1 MGFADFFIGFF
12 YFSFWKNNIY
22 RKIIDLGGDA
32 SQIDWDQ
39 IKYFFN
45 KSAKMCSSDKTDFVK
60 KILYLVW
67 INSSDVLTKINDFLM
82 YIILPQKNPIKRP
95 EKVGWSHF
103 FKKSAKMFRQNF
115 LLYLQNVCIPG
126 SKLGFIY
133 YWLTTHVIERQ
144 PKWQL
149 VHTRYIQQWG

>member
-1 MGFADFFIGFF
+1 MRFLSTKKKVYCEKWEWKLISVKKFYGLRWLFYWIFFL
-12 YFSFWKNNIY
+12 FWKNNIH
-22 RKIIDLGGDA
+22 RKIIDLAGDA

-103 FKKSAKMFRQNF
+103 FKKSAKMFRR
-115 LLYLQNVCIPG
+115 
-126 SKLGFIY
+126 KLFTISAECVY
-133 YWLTTHVIERQ
+133 SRL
-144 PKWQL
+144 
-149 VHTRYIQQWG
+149 

>member
-1 MGFADFFIGFF
+1 MRMEIDLCKKVLWASLTFLLDFFIL
-12 YFSFWKNNIY
+12 FWKNNIHC
-22 RKIIDLGGDA
+22 KIIDLAGDA

-103 FKKSAKMFRQNF
+103 FKKSAKMFRR
-115 LLYLQNVCIPG
+115 
-126 SKLGFIY
+126 KLFTISAECVY
-133 YWLTTHVIERQ
+133 SRL
-144 PKWQL
+144 
-149 VHTRYIQQWG
+149 